1 MYALVG
7 QKAKSNRGFSVGVLA
22 EEAAGQ
28 DRGDFGG
35 ALFGRKVIGGFQK
48 QGGHWLAAS
57 RLECGDCLPF

>member
-7 QKAKSNRGFSVGVLA
+7 REAKSKLAFSVRGFGVLA

-35 ALFGRKVIGGFQK
+35 ALVGRHAGGRGKFE
-48 QGGHWLAAS
+48 GIHG
-57 RLECGDCLPF
+57 RLREITTVR

>member
-7 QKAKSNRGFSVGVLA
+7 REAKSNRRFSARGFGVLA

-35 ALFGRKVIGGFQK
+35 ALFGRKVIGWFQ
-48 QGGHWLAAS
+48 QVGGQH
-57 RLECGDCLPF
+57 G